1 MKTCWM
7 NRSRA
12 VARLLPLAATLA
24 AGGAAAEEAAG
35 DWNGLLLGQLHIVVH
50 VKKDAAGHYA
60 ATMESPD
67 QGKFVLPAE
76 QVVVDAEHL
85 GFKIAQIGGS
95 YAGTWDAAKKGWVG
109 TWTQG
114 QSMALVLTRMTG
126 ATSTLPVAKR
136 PQEDAIAAGPRPY
149 RQEAVRFDN
158 AAAGVRLA
166 GTLSVPEGH
175 GPFPAV
181 VLIAGSGPETRDEE
195 VLGHKVFLVL
205 ADALNRR
212 GIAVLRYDKR
222 GIGESTGDYAK
233 ANISAFAADAECA
246 LAFLKSRPEI
256 AADRLGLVGHSEGGA
271 VAPMIAVRNPSARF
285 VVLMAGPGMP
295 IGALLRLQNAKILKA
310 SGVPDETIARKIAFF
325 EKLDADLAAA
335 RSDEQALAVAKAD
348 TAQAVADQLVPAAN
362 AEAFARQITSPW
374 AREALGFDP
383 IPSLRKVKVPV
394 LALNGSLDL
403 QVPPDEDLG
412 PIRAALKA
420 DPDATIVELPRLNHL
435 FQTARTGMPTEYG
448 DIEET
453 MTPVALKTIVD
464 WVAAQGAGAR
474 KAP

>member
-1 MKTCWM
+1 MKTSWM

-24 AGGAAAEEAAG
+24 VGGAAAEEAAG
-35 DWNGLLLGQLHIVVH
+35 DWNGLLLGRLHIVVH
-50 VKKDAAGHYA
+50 VTKDATGRYG
-60 ATMESPD
+60 ATLESPD

-76 QVVVDAEHL
+76 QVVADADHL
-85 GFKIAQIGGS
+85 DFKIARIGGS
-95 YAGTWDAAKKGWVG
+95 YVGTWDTARNGWVG

-126 ATSTLPVAKR
+126 PTSTLPVAKR
-136 PQEDAIAAGPRPY
+136 PQEEAIAAGPRPY
-149 RQEAVRFDN
+149 RQEAVHFDN
-158 AAAGVRLA
+158 AAAGIRLA
-166 GTLSVPEGH
+166 GTLGVPEGR

-181 VLIAGSGPETRDEE
+181 VLIGGSGPQTRDED
-195 VLGHKVFLVL
+195 VLGHKIFLVL

-212 GIAVLRYDKR
+212 GVAVLRYDKR
-222 GIGESTGDYAK
+222 GVGESTGDYAT

-256 AADRLGLVGHSEGGA
+256 APDRIGLVGHSEGGA

-295 IGALLRLQNAKILKA
+295 IGALLRLQNAQILKA
-310 SGVPDETIARKIAFF
+310 SGVPDETIARKTAFF

-362 AEAFARQITSPW
+362 ADAFARQITSPW
-374 AREALGFDP
+374 AREALTFDP
-383 IPSLRKVKVPV
+383 VPTLRRLKTPV

-403 QVPPDEDLG
+403 QVPPAENLG
-412 PIRAALKA
+412 PIRAALKD
-420 DPDATIVELPRLNHL
+420 DPDVTIVELPHVNHL
-435 FQTARTGMPTEYG
+435 FQTARTGTPTEYG

-453 MTPVALKTIVD
+453 MAPVALKTIAD
-464 WVAAQGAGAR
+464 WVAVQGAVAR